1 MKELDSTL
9 KAANKFLRD
18 QVFEIFTQPDGGPSI
33 PTNVKV
39 VLTGVK
45 DYISFGENRPYVE
58 YRLEILPTNKESDR
72 WNGILNDIYGEE
84 TIINTRSYEY
94 SDLRFVVN
102 HKIGD
107 ILKYFGF
114 DDRVICTKV
123 INKVTNKKMNE
134 SLLIEGKYD
143 GITRTLVRDI
153 ITFFKHQRDGE
164 FSLPEDIGGEDEYSF
179 PNLNKNFSIF
189 LDLQL
194 DENVNG
200 FDVDA
205 EYWDDEEI
213 IYLTIISNPNSEYNL
228 LQDLTKELNEI
239 LRHELEHIK
248 QYNQGYE
255 FPKEPKDHEKYYTQ
269 QHELEAQRS
278 GFKRRSKQEKIPL
291 EKVVRD
297 WFEKNKNKYKMTPDQ
312 VERVIQKIIEK

>member
-1 MKELDSTL
+1 MENLDVVL
-9 KAANKFLRD
+9 KAANKFLEN
-18 QVFEIFTQPDGGPSI
+18 QVFEIFTSIGEGPSI

-45 DYISFGENRPYVE
+45 DYISFGENRPHVE
-58 YRLEILPTNKESDR
+58 YTLEILPSNKKSDI
-72 WNGILNDIYGEE
+72 WYGLHKDIYGEE
-84 TIINTRSYEY
+84 TIINTRSNEY

-107 ILKYFGF
+107 LLKYFGSN
-114 DDRVICTKV
+114 DSAICTKV
-123 INKVTNKKMNE
+123 INKVTSKNMSE
-134 SLLIEGKYD
+134 SVLNEGKYD
-143 GITRTLVRDI
+143 GITRILVRDI
-153 ITFFKHQRDGE
+153 ITFFKHQRSGE

-179 PNLNKNFSIF
+179 PNLNKKFSIF

-213 IYLTIISNPNSEYNL
+213 IYLTIISNPNSQYNL

-239 LRHELEHIK
+239 LRHELEHVK
-248 QYNQGYE
+248 QYDQGYE
-255 FPKEPKDHEKYYTQ
+255 FPKEPKNHEKYYTQ
-269 QHELEAQRS
+269 QHELDAQRA
-278 GFKRRSKQEKIPL
+278 GFKRRSKQEKIPF

-312 VERVIQKIIEK
+312 VERVIQKIIQK